1 MDQTGANIISG
12 NYWNQSGTAVLE
24 GQKEKSG
31 LAVLLRSMLK
41 IGVIGFGGGS
51 ALIPVIEEEVVDQ
64 QGILSRKEYNEAV
77 VSACMTPGA
86 LPVEIAA
93 GVGRKKCGIRGMILA
108 ALAISFPGVFLTV
121 LILAA
126 ASQSEGAALSLIQ
139 YLSIGLG
146 GFISSL
152 LAAYGMKTAKESR
165 KLGRTNQ
172 AVSLLIMTVVFVLTG
187 GRNLL
192 KLFHVNG
199 ADRFI
204 RLSTFQ
210 VLALSFLVMIIL
222 YAGGRI
228 LHRATTETGEAA
240 RRDGKIADR
249 KSVASILKE
258 TLAWAAFAAVLA
270 APALLLIGDGAA
282 YLFRGF
288 LSSLMSFGGGD
299 AYLSVADGLFVNT
312 RMVSSNDFY
321 SLLVPIANVLPGSIL
336 CKILAGTG
344 YLVGSKSGVLPGIAG
359 AAAGF
364 AVSTAASGMVFGVV
378 FWIFRTFEDVS
389 FFRMVSRWI
398 RPIIS
403 GLLGGVIVTMMKT
416 ASTAAANLGH
426 SGMTAI
432 LITMAVAAADLY
444 LSSRKADQT
453 LLLLGSAAA
462 GLFLILL

>member
-1 MDQTGANIISG
+1 
-12 NYWNQSGTAVLE
+12 
-24 GQKEKSG
+24 
-31 LAVLLRSMLK
+31 
-41 IGVIGFGGGS
+41 
-51 ALIPVIEEEVVDQ
+51 
-64 QGILSRKEYNEAV
+64 
-77 VSACMTPGA
+77 
-86 LPVEIAA
+86 
-93 GVGRKKCGIRGMILA
+93 MIL
-108 ALAISFPGVFLTV
+108 
-121 LILAA
+121 
-126 ASQSEGAALSLIQ
+126 
-139 YLSIGLG
+139 
-146 GFISSL
+146 
-152 LAAYGMKTAKESR
+152 
-165 KLGRTNQ
+165 
-172 AVSLLIMTVVFVLTG
+172 
-187 GRNLL
+187 
-192 KLFHVNG
+192 H
-199 ADRFI
+199 
-204 RLSTFQ
+204 
-210 VLALSFLVMIIL
+210 
-222 YAGGRI
+222 AGGRI
-228 LHRATTETGEAA
+228 LHRAKTETGEAA

-270 APALLLIGDGAA
+270 APALLLIGDGAV

-364 AVSTAASGMVFGVV
+364 AVSTAASGVVFGVV